1 MTELDSPTPLAGFT
15 IGITAARRS
24 EELATLLQRRGANI
38 VTAPAIRI
46 IPLSDDTELERVT
59 RQLVAEPPQ
68 IAVATTGIGFRG
80 WMEAAEGWGLAEELR
95 ETLSATRMLARGPKA
110 KGAIRAAELRE
121 EWSPASESSAE
132 VLDHLLAQGVE
143 GVRIAVQLHGAT
155 TEWEP
160 VPDFCEVLRMAG
172 ADVVPVPVYR
182 WIPPEDRT
190 PMDRLIEAIV
200 TSGLDCVTFTSAPA
214 VASLLMRAKETGL
227 LEAVLHALRGRVLA
241 ACVGPITAAP
251 LEELGVPT
259 SMPGRARLG
268 ALARHV
274 AEELPRRANRIQAG
288 GHNLSVRGGCV
299 VVDGQVRQL
308 APAPMALMRA
318 LARQPG
324 RVVSREDLLAALPG
338 GGEDTHAVETA
349 IARLRAGLGTPKAI
363 QTVVKRGYR
372 LALDPTE
379 SYDNPRPATSA
390 PRQPY
395 PGRGTNPG
403 ARPVFPPRAPGP
415 DQSSASAS
423 FRQAHSVTA
432 HTEFPAAPAPV
443 RPVRVADSAVAPASS
458 GSVRPAVPQARP
470 VDAQAAGRPVPAAD
484 SPVAPASSRSARAAN
499 TRTAQAV
506 RAVDAAATSASS
518 DSARPADTQARSV
531 DPSAASR
538 ALRPAGRPTVPAQGN
553 PPVTGSGVPVRPTRP
568 APSLGAW

>member
-1 MTELDSPTPLAGFT
+1 MSEARPTELKPLDGFT
-15 IGITAARRS
+15 IGVTAARRAD
-24 EELATLLQRRGANI
+24 ELATLLSRRGANI
-38 VTAPAIRI
+38 VSAPAIRI

-59 RQLVAEPPQ
+59 RQLVADPPQ

-80 WMEAAEGWGLAEELR
+80 WMEAAEGWGLAENLR
-95 ETLSATRMLARGPKA
+95 DTLASTRMLARGPKA

-132 VLDHLLAQGVE
+132 VLDHLLAAGVE

-160 VPDFCEVLRMAG
+160 VPDFCEVLRCAG

-182 WIPPEDRT
+182 WVPPDDRV
-190 PMDRLIEAIV
+190 PMDRLIEGVV
-200 TSGLDCVTFTSAPA
+200 TSALDCVTFTSAPA
-214 VASLLMRAKETGL
+214 VASMLMRAKETGL
-227 LEAVLHALRGRVLA
+227 LEGVLQAMRSRVLP

-274 AEELPRRANRIQAG
+274 AEELPRRANRIHAAG
-288 GHNLSVRGGCV
+288 HELSVRGGCV
-299 VVDGQVRQL
+299 VVDGSVRQL

-338 GGEDTHAVETA
+338 GGDDTHAVETG

-372 LALDPTE
+372 LALDPAE
-379 SYDNPRPATSA
+379 CMDN
-390 PRQPY
+390 
-395 PGRGTNPG
+395 
-403 ARPVFPPRAPGP
+403 
-415 DQSSASAS
+415 
-423 FRQAHSVTA
+423 
-432 HTEFPAAPAPV
+432 
-443 RPVRVADSAVAPASS
+443 
-458 GSVRPAVPQARP
+458 
-470 VDAQAAGRPVPAAD
+470 
-484 SPVAPASSRSARAAN
+484 N
-499 TRTAQAV
+499 TRPPGGYA
-506 RAVDAAATSASS
+506 
-518 DSARPADTQARSV
+518 
-531 DPSAASR
+531 PS
-538 ALRPAGRPTVPAQGN
+538 LRPQ
-553 PPVTGSGVPVRPTRP
+553 RP
-568 APSLGAW
+568 APMAGVW

>member
-1 MTELDSPTPLAGFT
+1 MTEVDGGTPLAGFT
-15 IGITAARRS
+15 IGITAARRAD
-24 EELATLLQRRGANI
+24 ELGTLLTRRGANI
-38 VTAPAIRI
+38 VAAPAIRI

-59 RQLVAEPPQ
+59 RQLVADPPQ
-68 IAVATTGIGFRG
+68 ITVATTGIGFRG

-95 ETLSATRMLARGPKA
+95 STLASTRLLARGPKA

-132 VLDHLLAQGVE
+132 VLDHLLAEGVE

-160 VPDFCEVLRMAG
+160 VADFCEVLRCAG

-182 WIPPEDRT
+182 WTPPEDRT
-190 PMDRLIEAIV
+190 PMDRLIEGIV
-200 TSGLDCVTFTSAPA
+200 TAGLDCVTFTSAPA

-227 LEAVLHALRGRVLA
+227 LEAVLHAFRTRVLP

-251 LEELGVPT
+251 LEELGVST

-274 AEELPRRANRIQAG
+274 AEELPRRANRIQAA
-288 GHNLSVRGGCV
+288 GHMLSVRGGCV

-308 APAPMALMRA
+308 APAPMALMRS

-338 GGEDTHAVETA
+338 GGDDTHAVETA

-372 LALDPTE
+372 LALDPAE
-379 SYDNPRPATSA
+379 CIDNPHPEPPSLSA
-390 PRQPY
+390 RQ
-395 PGRGTNPG
+395 G
-403 ARPVFPPRAPGP
+403 FPPHSQGLGTRREVPPRIPG
-415 DQSSASAS
+415 S
-423 FRQAHSVTA
+423 
-432 HTEFPAAPAPV
+432 
-443 RPVRVADSAVAPASS
+443 RPLP
-458 GSVRPAVPQARP
+458 PEVP
-470 VDAQAAGRPVPAAD
+470 
-484 SPVAPASSRSARAAN
+484 
-499 TRTAQAV
+499 
-506 RAVDAAATSASS
+506 
-518 DSARPADTQARSV
+518 
-531 DPSAASR
+531 PSAAVR
-538 ALRPAGRPTVPAQGN
+538 RPAPNPAATPGA
-553 PPVTGSGVPVRPTRP
+553 TPTRP
-568 APSLGAW
+568 AGGEVPGRMPVTARAVAASRPLGAPTVVPGSANAVRPIRPARGAW